1 MTRRCE
7 YGTWTERIR
16 TGVDTKYT
24 FPHGHDTRDDLESCG
39 SRKPNMDT
47 KEGHD
52 RPHLLNA
59 QLIHW
64 LVRLPP
70 LAVLVL
76 ARVSELRTES
86 TSMLFLA
93 SAGTDKRRGGLGT
106 GGGECIE
113 GERGSCW

>member
-16 TGVDTKYT
+16 TGVVTKYA
-24 FPHGHDTRDDLESCG
+24 FPHGHDTRDDLESSG
-39 SRKPNMDT
+39 SCKLNMDM

-52 RPHLLNA
+52 QLDA

-86 TSMLFLA
+86 ASMLLLA
-93 SAGTDKRRGGLGT
+93 SADPDKRREELGT

-113 GERGSCW
+113 GERGPCWWG